1 LPFPAILGAHVT
13 RLAALAVLLASGCFG
28 NESTEFPDGLE
39 PLEENTAPEP
49 DDGIAFVSG
58 DNGSYA
64 WVHGRAV
71 VAVEPAAVWAVI
83 ETPEMMA
90 AVCATDSHS
99 IEVGVE
105 PDYELS
111 FEVSYTVDEIINVS
125 WDERWRYGTIEGTP
139 EAPTLGMV
147 RYQKVYGSSLIDLLE
162 GSIQL
167 RATDDPAVTVIEF
180 VEHLAGA
187 GGTIEDMTASMQHRY
202 DTVLA
207 VVGGDEQPPC
217 P

>member
-1 LPFPAILGAHVT
+1 LPFPAILGLHVT
-13 RLAALAVLLASGCFG
+13 RLAALAALLATGCFG
-28 NESTEFPDGLE
+28 NESTEFPAGLE

-49 DDGIAFVSG
+49 DGGIAFASG

-64 WVHGRAV
+64 WVHGRAI
-71 VAVEPAAVWAVI
+71 VAAEPAAVWAVI
-83 ETPEMMA
+83 QTPEMMA

-99 IEVGVE
+99 IELDVE

-111 FEVSYTVDEIINVS
+111 FQVSYHVDEIVNVS
-125 WDERWRYGTIEGTP
+125 WDELWRYGTIEGTT
-139 EAPTLGMV
+139 AMPTLGMV

-167 RATDDPAVTVIEF
+167 HATDDPAVTAIEF

-187 GGTIEDMTASMQHRY
+187 GGTIEDMTASMQHRH

-207 VVGGDEQPPC
+207 VVGGGEQPPC